1 MKNQH
6 YSSHGSREQGFEL
19 SYKLACEQLSK
30 ISDIEEQCHKS
41 GARYVGPNKIIIDY
55 LNQPYHITLP
65 DAEILLEDSKT
76 EVPLKDKILILHYF
90 TLAKG
95 TPPTGI
101 LINYKQLPGG
111 VSYFPAFSQRAINSF
126 VKHFGQKPELLLK
139 TAAKL
144 GGREADHGDV
154 SVTVNAFAHVPITLV
169 LWRGDEELAPNGN
182 ILFDANISD
191 YLPTEDV
198 TVLTETII
206 WKLVKDTSS
215 IEPSN

>member
-6 YSSHGSREQGFEL
+6 YSSHGSRERGFEL

-41 GARYVGPNKIIIDY
+41 GARFVGPNKIIIDY

-65 DAEILLEDSKT
+65 DAEISLEDSKT
-76 EVPLKDKILILHYF
+76 EVSLKDKILILHYF

-95 TPPTGI
+95 TPATGV
-101 LINYKQLPGG
+101 LVTYKQLPGG
-111 VSYFPAFSQRAINSF
+111 VSYFPAFSQRAIAPLVN
-126 VKHFGQKPELLLK
+126 HFGKNPELLIK

-144 GGREADHGDV
+144 GDRGADYGDV
-154 SVTVNAFAHVPITLV
+154 SVNVSAFDHVSITLV

-182 ILFDANISD
+182 ILFDANISE
-191 YLPTEDV
+191 YLSTEDV
-198 TVLTETII
+198 TVLSETII
-206 WKLVKDTSS
+206 WKLVKGG
-215 IEPSN
+215 PSA

>member
-41 GARYVGPNKIIIDY
+41 GARYVGPKKIIIDY

-65 DAEILLEDSKT
+65 DAEISLEDSKV
-76 EVPLKDKILILHYF
+76 EVPMKDKILILHYF

-95 TPPTGI
+95 TPSTGI
-101 LINYKQLPGG
+101 LITYKQLPGG
-111 VSYFPAFSQRAINSF
+111 VSYFPAFSQRVITPF
-126 VKHFGQKPELLLK
+126 VNHFGKAPEMLMK
-139 TAAKL
+139 AAAKL
-144 GGREADHGDV
+144 GGREADYGDV
-154 SVTVNAFAHVPITLV
+154 SVIVNAFNHVPITLM
-169 LWRGDEELAPNGN
+169 LWKGDEELVPNGN

-191 YLPTEDV
+191 YLSTEDV
-198 TVLTETII
+198 TVLCETIT
-206 WKLVKDTSS
+206 WKLVKSIPSS
-215 IEPSN
+215 

>member
-41 GARYVGPNKIIIDY
+41 GALYVGPNKIIIDY

-65 DAEILLEDSKT
+65 NAEISLEDRKT
-76 EVPLKDKILILHYF
+76 EIPFKDKILILHYF

-95 TPPTGI
+95 TPSTGI

-111 VSYFPAFSQRAINSF
+111 VSYFPAFSQRVITPF
-126 VKHFGQKPELLLK
+126 VNHFGKDLELLMK
-139 TAAKL
+139 AAAKL
-144 GGREADHGDV
+144 GGREADYGDV
-154 SVTVNAFAHVPITLV
+154 SVFVNAFNHVPITLM
-169 LWRGDEELAPNGN
+169 LWKGDEELAPNGN

-198 TVLTETII
+198 TVLCETIA
-206 WKLVKDTSS
+206 WKLVKS
-215 IEPSN
+215 IPST